1 MGLVNK
7 NLPDVVMLC
16 LSFVLD
22 ISNSEHRYVS
32 GYKCLFGVDGF
43 SRARIQPRF
52 PPLSLVKV
60 PKVFAHGNT
69 GDPGVLSLDWP
80 GCP

>member
-1 MGLVNK
+1 HL
-7 NLPDVVMLC
+7 LL
-16 LSFVLD
+16 LL
-22 ISNSEHRYVS
+22 
-32 GYKCLFGVDGF
+32 
-43 SRARIQPRF
+43 Q
-52 PPLSLVKV
+52 VKV